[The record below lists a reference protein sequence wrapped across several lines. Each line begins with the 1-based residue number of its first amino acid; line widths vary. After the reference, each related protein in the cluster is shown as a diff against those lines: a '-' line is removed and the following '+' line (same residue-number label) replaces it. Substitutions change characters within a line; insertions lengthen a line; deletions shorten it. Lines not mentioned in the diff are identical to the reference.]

1 MNLFIIDVSFQ
12 KLNGFI
18 PDLALFKTICLGVED
33 SPMEKINKNV
43 SLLKEITS
51 NLRYA
56 QTSNDIIAGNGSIS
70 GI

>member
-1 MNLFIIDVSFQ
+1 MFFKVYVSFQ

-18 PDLALFKTICLGVED
+18 PDLALFRTFCLGVED

-51 NLRYA
+51 NLRLE
-56 QTSNDIIAGNGSIS
+56 QTSNDIIAGNGSIL